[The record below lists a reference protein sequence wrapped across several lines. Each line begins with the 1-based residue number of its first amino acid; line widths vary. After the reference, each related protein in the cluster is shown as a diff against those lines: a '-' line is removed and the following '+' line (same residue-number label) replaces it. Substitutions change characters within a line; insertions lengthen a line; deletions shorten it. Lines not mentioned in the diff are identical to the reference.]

1 MEYEIKRTEQYAQID
16 VKEASFSDEVPELF
30 ENLARQLFREEYN
43 NLIVILNSAKSI
55 DNQGIV
61 TMRKVNKLCSN
72 SLGMLVVVT
81 KDDDFADLLEDS
93 KIPDLTILPT
103 TEEAVDAIFMN
114 NLENEFGAGDDDD
127 YDDEDYQGVSEDSEI

>member
-1 MEYEIKRTEQYAQID
+1 ID

-127 YDDEDYQGVSEDSEI
+127 YDDEDYQ

>member
-1 MEYEIKRTEQYAQID
+1 MEYELKRTEQYAQID
-16 VKEASFSDEVPELF
+16 VKESSFDNEIPEAL
-30 ENLARQLFREEYN
+30 ENLARQLFREDYN
-43 NLIVILNSAKSI
+43 NLVVLLNTAKSI

-61 TMRKVNKLCSN
+61 TLRKLNKLCSN

-103 TEEAVDAIFMN
+103 MEEAVDAIFMN
-114 NLENEFGAGDDDD
+114 SLENEFGADDDD
-127 YDDEDYQGVSEDSEI
+127 YDEEDYNGVSEDAEI